1 MWRRSG
7 RLVVEIGERE
17 ANAFRKAGDFDD
29 LGLAGEGGI
38 ERVELPEAE
47 FHGRGAGAGGEEA
60 ESGDLEF
67 REGFNG
73 PAHHDVDDGGA
84 DRFLLAVEESEE
96 GLGGESRIWRERGRR
111 RSLLFLF
118 FLIFFFL
125 EERDLNVGMAVERG
139 GGEGGRG
146 EEEGDIEISGG

>member
-1 MWRRSG
+1 M
-7 RLVVEIGERE
+7 VEIGERE
-17 ANAFRKAGDFDD
+17 ADAFRKAGDFDD

-47 FHGRGAGAGGEEA
+47 FHGSGAGAGGEEA

-84 DRFLLAVEESEE
+84 DRILVAVEESEE
-96 GLGGESRIWRERGRR
+96 GLGGECRIWRERWRR
-111 RSLLFLF
+111 RSLLFVF
-118 FLIFFFL
+118 SLIFFFL
-125 EERDLNVGMAVERG
+125 EERDLNVGMVVEGG
-139 GGEGGRG
+139 GGEGWRG
-146 EEEGDIEISGG
+146 EEEGDIVTSGG